1 MTYVTVDKMLAC
13 RILLRLSVHRD
24 GDYHRAVHVWIY
36 SESTHELLLQRRSDC
51 KDSWP
56 GMWDISSAGHISAG
70 DSSLVSARRELEEEL
85 GVTLPMDAFE
95 LLFVF
100 LQECVINDGTFIN
113 NEYNDVYLVTTLA
126 PIPLEAFTLQDSEV
140 SAVKYIACDE
150 YRELLSKEDPDY
162 VPYALNEQ
170 YGQLFNIIGQR
181 YKQNAEERSLALQKQ
196 LNRYASISL
205 SAELDGV
212 SDADKEALKLLV
224 KASRTMDDIFHEQV
238 RTLRTLLVKFLRL
251 LHSKADAFLSNDYY
265 ESDIAW
271 MELDSKLDVTIGPY
285 ETYEDMLFGYK
296 ATFEAFIGVRDDE
309 ATAQLKLF
317 GDQLLVL
324 EQNLPMDDSYKSKH
338 VISAPIRVIRL
349 LYNAGIPNSA
359 NRSPTNST
367 AFVATGSSAHHG
379 HHHHHHPM
387 WLGSSAAA
395 SSSVASANLGFV
407 VSPRRREKQWWISGK
422 ATASS

>member
-1 MTYVTVDKMLAC
+1 MVETHQQSEELFDVLTKTGEKTGVSKPRGD
-13 RILLRLSVHRD
+13 VHRD

-70 DSSLVSARRELEEEL
+70 DSFLVSAS
-85 GVTLPMDAFE
+85 
-95 LLFVF
+95 
-100 LQECVINDGTFIN
+100 VINDGTFIN

-238 RTLRTLLVKFLRL
+238 RTLRTLLVKSCLDENKAYLTTADSSIKL
-251 LHSKADAFLSNDYY
+251 LSGATKPVSGWKGLEYRPAIPLPKPPVATFYPPDMDKK
-265 ESDIAW
+265 
-271 MELDSKLDVTIGPY
+271 DSKLDVTIGPY

-349 LYNAGIPNSA
+349 LYNAGI
-359 NRSPTNST
+359 
-367 AFVATGSSAHHG
+367 
-379 HHHHHHPM
+379 
-387 WLGSSAAA
+387 
-395 SSSVASANLGFV
+395 
-407 VSPRRREKQWWISGK
+407 
-422 ATASS
+422 